1 MQTRVRVT
9 VNGKRMLRSHAVW
22 NENHPDDPVK
32 PGEVVHHKDENKWN
46 DSPGN
51 LEKMSQAG
59 HKSFHGNLGSEALRK
74 WRKENPEK
82 AREHGIKRALALKK
96 ELEARPDYGEI
107 KRKRAIAGGQA
118 AAKLQRGTKA
128 SSGTRKKMSESQ
140 KRRWEKRKCS
150 V

>member
-22 NENHPDDPVK
+22 NETHPDDPVK
-32 PGEVVHHKDENKWN
+32 PGEIVHHKDENKLN

-51 LEKMSQAG
+51 LEKWTG
-59 HKSFHGNLGSEALRK
+59 TRHKSFHGNLGSEALRK
-74 WRKENPEK
+74 WRVANPEK
-82 AREHGIKRALALKK
+82 AREVSSRNAKRLQEKLQ
-96 ELEARPDYGEI
+96 ERPDYQEL
-107 KRKRAIAGGQA
+107 KERRA
-118 AAKLQRGTKA
+118 AAGAVAAARKTLGTKA
-128 SSGTRKKMSESQ
+128 SSETRQKMSESQ